1 MPQRVLCLCVLQG
14 QQEELKLLSADL
26 ERRKANL
33 QQAQED
39 LGRAMEQYED
49 EVRHQCC
56 FVFFCGDRK
65 GFHPCRLAPCM
76 HVVLYPLCS
85 HISRSCRGPNQ
96 LHTHQRRRIP

>member
-49 EVRHQCC
+49 EVRHQCY
-56 FVFFCGDRK
+56 FVF
-65 GFHPCRLAPCM
+65 LW
-76 HVVLYPLCS
+76 
-85 HISRSCRGPNQ
+85 
-96 LHTHQRRRIP
+96 

>member
-1 MPQRVLCLCVLQG
+1 MPQRLLCLCVLQG

-49 EVRHQCC
+49 EVRHQCY
-56 FVFFCGDRK
+56 FVFF
-65 GFHPCRLAPCM
+65 
-76 HVVLYPLCS
+76 VV
-85 HISRSCRGPNQ
+85 IARGSTPAA
-96 LHTHQRRRIP
+96 